1 LKIGIKISLSIAIII
16 IIFSSGLL
24 LSITQTREA
33 MINETGQSAITFSRD
48 INDRLDQRVHGILTL
63 LKVIALDPEI
73 ERLVIESNHEFEKI
87 EDVDA
92 YLAEKEAQWHSYAG
106 KENPVFNE
114 MIKNPMSQRLE
125 FFREQFSD
133 IVKVDIFPEL
143 LIANK
148 YGATIAENN
157 RLTDWDQSDRLQF
170 QNSRDYGFH
179 VSDLYYDKSAGV
191 WALEVALAIKDG
203 SEFAGMLKVA
213 YNIQDIVDVFLDSVK
228 ESPYE
233 TARFSLISGDN
244 IVIHLSSSTDGVQFD
259 IGDDITDIIV
269 GFFDARNIKE
279 GTYFGKNEQ
288 TGKTSITAYS
298 TSDGFRDYSGLN
310 WIVGITIDE
319 EEFLSDVNQLQN
331 ILIGIMVFSIIVGA
345 VIGVGL
351 TRGIVS
357 PIRKIEKAAKDISD
371 EKFDEKV
378 EIKNKD
384 EFGSLGKSIN
394 EMAKKLKNAQKEKE
408 EFVAMITHDL
418 KQPLVPI
425 SGNAEMLLNPKMGEL
440 NEMQKDCVAEIAAN
454 ASRQLS
460 MIDNLV
466 SAQKI
471 GAGAMTYDIEE
482 LSSKDILNDCIKT
495 HSPIMK
501 DKNIEYFDSS
511 TEDIKIKGDKRRILE
526 SFTNIIQN
534 AHDFVPQDG
543 KIEIGVTDGD
553 REVTFFVKDNG
564 EGIPKDKQ
572 EKLFKKYGQVKSDAK
587 RKFGGTG
594 LGLAVSQELV
604 NGMSGRIW
612 LESEEGKGTTLFF
625 TIPKADD

>member
-1 LKIGIKISLSIAIII
+1 
-16 IIFSSGLL
+16 
-24 LSITQTREA
+24 

-48 INDRLDQRVHGILTL
+48 INDRLDQRVHGVLTL
-63 LKVIALDPEI
+63 MKVIALDPEI
-73 ERLVIESNHEFEKI
+73 ERLVIESNQEFEKI

-133 IVKVDIFPEL
+133 AVKVDIFPEL

-191 WALEVALAIKDG
+191 WALEVAVAIKDG

-244 IVIHLSSSTDGVQFD
+244 IVIHLSAGTGPQWD
-259 IGDDITDIIV
+259 IGDDVTDIVV

-288 TGKTSITAYS
+288 TGTISITAYS

-310 WIVGITIDE
+310 WLVGITIQE

-331 ILIGIMVFSIIVGA
+331 ILIGITVFSIIVGA
-345 VIGVGL
+345 GIGVGM

-371 EKFDEKV
+371 EKFDKKV
-378 EIKNKD
+378 EIKSKD

-425 SGNAEMLLNPKMGEL
+425 SGNAEMLANPKMGEL

-471 GAGAMTYDIEE
+471 GAGAMEYDIEE

-511 TEDIKIKGDKRRILE
+511 TIDVKVKGDNRRILE

-553 REVTFFVKDNG
+553 KEVTFFVKDNG

-612 LESEEGKGTTLFF
+612 LESEVGKGSTFFF
-625 TIPKADD
+625 TIPKA

>member
-1 LKIGIKISLSIAIII
+1 
-16 IIFSSGLL
+16 
-24 LSITQTREA
+24 

-48 INDRLDQRVHGILTL
+48 INDRLDQRVHGVLAL

-73 ERLVIESNHEFEKI
+73 EKLVIESNHEFEKI
-87 EDVDA
+87 EDIDA

-125 FFREQFSD
+125 FFREQFTD
-133 IVKVDIFPEL
+133 AVKVDIFPEL

-179 VSDLYYDKSAGV
+179 VSDLYYDKSAEV
-191 WALEVALAIKDG
+191 WALEVAVAIKDG
-203 SEFAGMLKVA
+203 SEFAGMIKVA
-213 YNIQDIVDVFLDSVK
+213 YNIQDIIDIFLDSVK

-233 TARFSLISGDN
+233 TARHSLTSGDN
-244 IVIHLSSSTDGVQFD
+244 IVIHLSSNTDGVQFD
-259 IGDDITDIIV
+259 IGEDITDIIV

-279 GTYFGKNEQ
+279 GTYFGENER

-331 ILIGIMVFSIIVGA
+331 ILIGIMVISIIVGA
-345 VIGVGL
+345 GIGVGM
-351 TRGIVS
+351 TRGIVT
-357 PIRKIEKAAKDISD
+357 PIRKIEKAAKEISQ

-378 EIKNKD
+378 EIKSKD
-384 EFGSLGKSIN
+384 EFGSLGKSMN

-425 SGNAEMLLNPKMGEL
+425 SGNAEMLNNPKMGEL
-440 NEMQKDCVAEIAAN
+440 NEMQKDCVAEIIAN

-466 SAQKI
+466 SAQKL
-471 GAGAMTYDIEE
+471 GAGAMEYDIEE
-482 LSSKDILNDCIKT
+482 LSTKNILKEAIKT
-495 HSPIMK
+495 HTPAMT
-501 DKNIEYFDSS
+501 DRNIEYFDSS
-511 TEDIKIKGDKRRILE
+511 TIDVKVKGDNRRIQE
-526 SFTNIIQN
+526 SFTNLILN
-534 AHDFVPQDG
+534 AHDFVPQNG

-553 REVTFFVKDNG
+553 KQVTFFVKDNG
-564 EGIPKDKQ
+564 AGIPKEKQ
-572 EKLFKKYGQVKSDAK
+572 NQLFKKYGQVKSDAK

-604 NGMSGRIW
+604 EGMKGKIW
-612 LESEEGKGTTLFF
+612 LESEEGKGATFLF
-625 TIPKADD
+625 TIPKA

>member
-1 LKIGIKISLSIAIII
+1 
-16 IIFSSGLL
+16 
-24 LSITQTREA
+24 

-48 INDRLDQRVHGILTL
+48 INDRLDQRVHGVLAL
-63 LKVIALDPEI
+63 LKVVALDPEI

-133 IVKVDIFPEL
+133 AVKVDIFPEL

-191 WALEVALAIKDG
+191 WALEVAVAIKDG

-213 YNIQDIVDVFLDSVK
+213 YNIQDIIDIFLDSVK

-233 TARFSLISGDN
+233 TARHSLTSGDN
-244 IVIHLSSSTDGVQFD
+244 IVIHLSSNTDGVQFD

-279 GTYFGKNEQ
+279 GTYFGENER

-331 ILIGIMVFSIIVGA
+331 ILIGIMVISIIVGA
-345 VIGVGL
+345 GIGVGM
-351 TRGIVS
+351 TRGIVT
-357 PIRKIEKAAKDISD
+357 PIRKIEKAAKEISQ

-378 EIKNKD
+378 EIKSKD
-384 EFGSLGKSIN
+384 EFGSLGKSMN

-425 SGNAEMLLNPKMGEL
+425 SGNAEMLNNPKMGEL
-440 NEMQKDCVAEIAAN
+440 NEMQKDCVAEIIAN

-466 SAQKI
+466 SAQKL
-471 GAGAMTYDIEE
+471 GAGAMEYDIEE
-482 LSSKDILNDCIKT
+482 LSTKNILKEAIKT
-495 HSPIMK
+495 HTPAMT
-501 DKNIEYFDSS
+501 DRNIEYFDSS
-511 TEDIKIKGDKRRILE
+511 TIDVKVKGDNRRIQE
-526 SFTNIIQN
+526 SFTNLILN

-543 KIEIGVTDGD
+543 KIEIGVTDGEK
-553 REVTFFVKDNG
+553 EVTFFCKDNG

-572 EKLFKKYGQVKSDAK
+572 NQLFKKYGQVKSDAK

-604 NGMSGRIW
+604 EGMKGKIW
-612 LESEEGKGTTLFF
+612 FESEEGKGSTFFF
-625 TIPKADD
+625 TIPKVK

>member
-1 LKIGIKISLSIAIII
+1 MKIGIKISLSIAIII

-48 INDRLDQRVHGILTL
+48 INDRLDQRVHGVLTL
-63 LKVIALDPEI
+63 MKVIALDPEI
-73 ERLVIESNHEFEKI
+73 ERLVIESNQEFEKI

-133 IVKVDIFPEL
+133 AVKVDIFPEL

-191 WALEVALAIKDG
+191 WALEVAVAIKDG

-244 IVIHLSSSTDGVQFD
+244 IVIHLSAGTGPQWD
-259 IGDDITDIIV
+259 IGDDVTDIVV

-288 TGKTSITAYS
+288 TGTISITAYS

-310 WIVGITIDE
+310 WLVGITIQE

-331 ILIGIMVFSIIVGA
+331 ILIGITVFSIIVGA
-345 VIGVGL
+345 GIGVGM

-371 EKFDEKV
+371 EKFDKKV
-378 EIKNKD
+378 EIKSKD

-425 SGNAEMLLNPKMGEL
+425 SGNAEMLANPKMGEL

-471 GAGAMTYDIEE
+471 GAGAMEYDIEE

-511 TEDIKIKGDKRRILE
+511 TVDIKIKGDKRRILE

-553 REVTFFVKDNG
+553 KEVTFFVKDNG

-612 LESEEGKGTTLFF
+612 LESEVGKGSTFFF
-625 TIPKADD
+625 TIPKA

>member
-1 LKIGIKISLSIAIII
+1 
-16 IIFSSGLL
+16 
-24 LSITQTREA
+24 

-48 INDRLDQRVHGILTL
+48 INDRLDQRVHGILAL

-73 ERLVIESNHEFEKI
+73 ERLVIESNQEFEKI

-92 YLAEKEAQWHSYAG
+92 YLAEKETQWHSYAG

-378 EIKNKD
+378 EIKSKD

-394 EMAKKLKNAQKEKE
+394 EMAKKLKNAHK
-408 EFVAMITHDL
+408 
-418 KQPLVPI
+418 
-425 SGNAEMLLNPKMGEL
+425 
-440 NEMQKDCVAEIAAN
+440 
-454 ASRQLS
+454 
-460 MIDNLV
+460 
-466 SAQKI
+466 
-471 GAGAMTYDIEE
+471 
-482 LSSKDILNDCIKT
+482 
-495 HSPIMK
+495 
-501 DKNIEYFDSS
+501 
-511 TEDIKIKGDKRRILE
+511 
-526 SFTNIIQN
+526 
-534 AHDFVPQDG
+534 
-543 KIEIGVTDGD
+543 
-553 REVTFFVKDNG
+553 
-564 EGIPKDKQ
+564 
-572 EKLFKKYGQVKSDAK
+572 
-587 RKFGGTG
+587 
-594 LGLAVSQELV
+594 
-604 NGMSGRIW
+604 
-612 LESEEGKGTTLFF
+612 
-625 TIPKADD
+625 